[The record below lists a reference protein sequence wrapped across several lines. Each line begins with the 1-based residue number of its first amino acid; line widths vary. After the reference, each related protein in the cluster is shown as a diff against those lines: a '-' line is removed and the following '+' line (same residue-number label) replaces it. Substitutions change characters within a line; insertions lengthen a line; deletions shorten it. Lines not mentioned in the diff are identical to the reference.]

1 MRFLTKR
8 TYIWLI
14 LSGIVIYI
22 VNVFTTEPHVT
33 TGGGNIGFLFLPVA
47 IVFFFF
53 FLKNLWRDLQH
64 LKLYLSTWRLTSFC
78 SLIVTLL
85 FYYLEY
91 QFVLDSIKELGG
103 TPQNEDSR
111 IYRFGWLNTYTN
123 DFYFNIYTLLILV
136 SAVLFIYSIS
146 KKKSQLS
153 VKNS

>member
-1 MRFLTKR
+1 MRFLTKQ

-14 LSGIVIYI
+14 LSGLVIYI
-22 VNVFTTEPHVT
+22 VNVFTTDPDVI
-33 TGGGNIGFLFLPVA
+33 TGGGNVGFLFFPVA

-64 LKLYLSTWRLTSFC
+64 LKLNLSMWSLISVC

-85 FYYLEY
+85 FSYLEY

-103 TPQNEDSR
+103 TPKNEDSR

-146 KKKSQLS
+146 KVNSQLS
-153 VKNS
+153 FKNS